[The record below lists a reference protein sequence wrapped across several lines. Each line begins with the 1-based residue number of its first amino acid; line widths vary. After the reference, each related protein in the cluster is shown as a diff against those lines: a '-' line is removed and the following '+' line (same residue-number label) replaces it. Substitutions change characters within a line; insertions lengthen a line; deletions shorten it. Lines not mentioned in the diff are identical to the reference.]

1 MALVTAR
8 FHILFAIQW
17 PEPVFVYAMCFLNTG
32 GGYSVAVVTRC
43 TAESLRIVN
52 LQKLLAGM
60 TGEGSFPS
68 HVCLRQG

>member
-1 MALVTAR
+1 
-8 FHILFAIQW
+8 
-17 PEPVFVYAMCFLNTG
+17 MCFLNTG

-68 HVCLRQG
+68 QVCLRQGQRFPDPQMTGLAPVD